1 MKKVLALD
9 VLLSLVFVLAQIS
22 MFRHLSIWGLQADI
36 VVLFS
41 LWIAMMR
48 PRTYALL
55 LTAAASLSLDILTD
69 TWGVHL
75 FSKVLLVLLVHGF
88 LQRQAENKLSGSQWF
103 IVLFGILLLYN
114 LVFLGISIFAGIYD
128 ARLAF
133 IIYWIGNSFYTAVIG
148 ILFFLML
155 PD

>member
-9 VLLSLVFVLAQIS
+9 LLLALLFVLAQIS
-22 MFRHLSIWGLQADI
+22 MFRHLSIWGLQAD
-36 VVLFS
+36 VLLLFS

-55 LTAAASLSLDILTD
+55 LTAAAALGLDIITD

-75 FSKVLLVLLVHGF
+75 FAKVLLVMLVHGF
-88 LQRQAENKLSGSQWF
+88 VQRQAENKLSGSQWF
-103 IVLFGILLLYN
+103 IVLLSVLLLYN
-114 LVFLGISIFAGIYD
+114 LVFLGVSIFAGIYD
-128 ARLAF
+128 GRLSF
-133 IIYWIGNSFYTAVIG
+133 IIYWIGNSLYTAVVG

>member
-1 MKKVLALD
+1 MKKILAFDLLLAL
-9 VLLSLVFVLAQIS
+9 LFVLAQIS
-22 MFRHLSIWGLQADI
+22 MFRHLSIWGLQAD
-36 VVLFS
+36 VVLLFS

-55 LTAAASLSLDILTD
+55 LTGAAALGLDVLTD

-75 FSKVLLVLLVHGF
+75 FSKVLLVMLVHGF
-88 LQRQAENKLSGSQWF
+88 LHRQAENKLSGSQWF
-103 IVLFGILLLYN
+103 VVLFSILLMYN
-114 LVFLGISIFAGIYD
+114 LIFLGLCLFAGIYD

-133 IIYWIGNSFYTAVIG
+133 IIYWIGNSLYTAVIG
-148 ILFFLML
+148 ILFFMML